1 MTWFWQRR
9 KPRKAVERVPAPA
22 MEMVR
27 RVEFTVEEYWIA
39 EVVQRPKA
47 NSGEA
52 TADIEQRIVSRLELP
67 PSTKGDSRVK

>member
-1 MTWFWQRR
+1 
-9 KPRKAVERVPAPA
+9 
-22 MEMVR
+22 MEMIR
-27 RVEFTVEEYWIA
+27 RVEITVEEDWIA

-52 TADIEQRIVSRLELP
+52 PADIEQRIVSRLELP